1 MIFYN
6 FKLIVPNDIDLP
18 AYAECYDEDN
28 NGNIFVSVLSDNLDI
43 FNDWC
48 ILNNIK
54 VEEC

>member
-1 MIFYN
+1 MMFYN

-18 AYAECYDEDN
+18 AYAEYYDEDN

-48 ILNNIK
+48 ILNDVK